1 MTPQT
6 GQHVKVIL
14 RNGAIAEGIVE
25 EWFANTVQLRSLDN
39 ESILIISHPAED
51 IMLIKV
57 MLDKPEEEAEPESGP
72 TIEEVNDFE
81 AQFQEAAD
89 STDPHDVDD
98 IKSLAQLRIELNKQ
112 ERRIIAEKLK
122 DHRPGRAYQPSTT
135 PYHYP
140 SVVTGKPTPYTPS
153 RIPNGHTRH
162 SKKPSTK

>member
-25 EWFANTVQLRSLDN
+25 EWLANTVQLKSLDG
-39 ESILIISHPAED
+39 ESILIITHPTED

-57 MLDKPEEEAEPESGP
+57 MLDKPEEVEVEPES
-72 TIEEVNDFE
+72 TQEEVRDFDS
-81 AQFQEAAD
+81 QFQEAAKT
-89 STDPHDVDD
+89 TDPNDVDAV
-98 IKSLAQLRIELNKQ
+98 KSLAQLRIELNKQ

-122 DHRPGRAYQPSTT
+122 DHRPSKGAYQPSTT

-140 SVVTGKPTPYTPS
+140 SVVTKTPTPYQPG
-153 RIPNGHTRH
+153 RIPPNGRNI
-162 SKKPSTK
+162 KKPSTK